1 MWTLLLVLG
10 CAKEVPPHLRP
21 IADTPPHQSEASL
34 SSLVGADPLVRRP
47 SPREAGD
54 WQDIEHGE
62 FIEHWARKA
71 RSGSTM
77 PSDWVNVEAHNRG
90 TIAVPLARG
99 ARLSGLEVIRGEW
112 DLALERSIAAW
123 LGLSRVEVRPSS
135 KAPANPLAWLSGSHP
150 QAKLAT
156 ARHIATRS
164 VLLGW
169 LDGPEIPL
177 EAAAKALRAP
187 TMTGLADSP
196 LGRLIDNRASK
207 ASDAQAAAEGT
218 DLLWTATTH
227 ALAWAA
233 ADRDSDQNRLRKE
246 RDAFR
251 SEHQQDPVSWHLHQ
265 AYNKL
270 LLDAGNPSSVA
281 LALVA
286 YTGTRMNDTCTDAPC
301 EGLDKM
307 STLVRSDSWS
317 PTNTGARWAWS
328 VIATKEA
335 LDTLEASLD
344 KPSLYRRLP
353 EVADTLTGL
362 NGGAVDLAFIR
373 HRVPSPALF
382 LTISRL
388 ADGVHSSQVEGAL
401 RAVKMRLIA
410 VCDQALG
417 HPMPTDTADQIRR
430 IRRQA
435 KAQL

>member
-10 CAKEVPPHLRP
+10 CAKEVPPHLRS
-21 IADTPPHQSEASL
+21 IAETPTHKAEASI
-34 SSLVGADPLVRRP
+34 SALVGADPLVRRP

-54 WQDIEHGE
+54 WKDIEQGE
-62 FIEHWARKA
+62 AIEHWARIV

-77 PSDWVNVEAHNRG
+77 ASDWANVEAHNRG

-112 DLALERSIAAW
+112 DLALERSIAGW

-135 KAPANPLAWLSGSHP
+135 KAPANPLAWLSGSQP

-164 VLLGW
+164 ILLGW

-177 EAAAKALRAP
+177 EPAAKALRAP
-187 TMTGLADSP
+187 TMTGLANSP
-196 LGRLIDNRASK
+196 LGRLIENRASNV
-207 ASDAQAAAEGT
+207 SDPQSAVEGT

-233 ADRDSDQNRLRKE
+233 ADEDSDQDRLSKK
-246 RDAFR
+246 RDGFR
-251 SEHQQDPVSWHLHQ
+251 SEYGQDPVSWNLHQ
-265 AYNKL
+265 AYDKL
-270 LLDAGNPSSVA
+270 LLDAANPSSVA

-307 STLVRSDSWS
+307 GTLVRSDTWS
-317 PTNTGARWAWS
+317 PSNPGARWAWS

-362 NGGAVDLAFIR
+362 DGGAVDLAFIR

-388 ADGVHSSQVEGAL
+388 ANGVHSSQVEGAL
-401 RAVKMRLIA
+401 RAVRMRLIT
-410 VCDQALG
+410 VCDEALG
-417 HPMPTDTADQIRR
+417 HPMPTGASDQIRR
-430 IRRQA
+430 IRRQT